1 MRGYDNVHP
10 MVNLPDAPKFSPP
23 SWSLERRLSW
33 TRASNPG
40 TTTGAGARRRSRHEH
55 ELDELL
61 ALARACTQP
70 GALVSIARRSNG
82 GPVVRPGGG
91 VKRGRGGALM
101 ATVEPYRL
109 LHEPVEGEAR
119 ALRGFRAAAVLL
131 LDWLAAHG
139 PASGW
144 AEAQSAPRAAREAD
158 ATAWYLPRANWAAFY
173 AYREAGRLLAAILL
187 TLHEW
192 WDSLIPTPRFRSEAR
207 GRGAEART
215 RASEAPETRT
225 RCRDQSA
232 HGWEA
237 VARRIGLYVVGSG
250 PGEPEPAR

>member
-23 SWSLERRLSW
+23 AWPLERRLAW

-61 ALARACTQP
+61 ALARSCTQP

-101 ATVEPYRL
+101 TTVEPYRL

-119 ALRGFRAAAVLL
+119 ALRGFRAALL
-131 LDWLAAHG
+131 VALDWLAEHG

-144 AEAQSAPRAAREAD
+144 ALRQSAPRAGRLPEA
-158 ATAWYLPRANWAAFY
+158 TSWYLPRSSWAAFY
-173 AYREAGRLLAAILL
+173 TARAVLRWMAAALL
-187 TLHEW
+187 TMTEW
-192 WDSLIPTPRFRSEAR
+192 WAALIPAPRSRSEAN
-207 GRGAEART
+207 GRGAGART

-225 RCRDQSA
+225 RCRDQSGG
-232 HGWEA
+232 GWEA
-237 VARRIGLYVVGSG
+237 TARRIGLYVAGSG
-250 PGEPEPAR
+250 PGEPAPAR